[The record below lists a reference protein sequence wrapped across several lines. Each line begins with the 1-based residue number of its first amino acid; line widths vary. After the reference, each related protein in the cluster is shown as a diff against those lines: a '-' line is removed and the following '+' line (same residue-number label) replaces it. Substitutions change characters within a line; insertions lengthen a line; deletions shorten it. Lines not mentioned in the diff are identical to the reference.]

1 MLSLKPWLATPL
13 ASAPSCPP
21 HTRSARSTLAPRLT
35 PQGLEHLQASSRASA
50 EAARTLRVTV
60 QAELAALAKALGEVQ
75 TSFEQIS
82 KSKRANSAIERAR
95 RHADKAL
102 GELAGGLVRQPRRV
116 PRVPCL
122 LTHTATTPSVRICT
136 LDPRIDVAQ
145 SKLLHDDGALTIS
158 KSWPLEQLLKNKA
171 GSLVVDV
178 GAGIGYFALL
188 SAALGARVRAFEEDA
203 DMVDLLH
210 TSAGLNTFKHAIA
223 ADHGLVT
230 KLSGTGEGGSLLST
244 SQRGALVPEVGLDQQ
259 VGPPPVL
266 TIAWRA

>member
-1 MLSLKPWLATPL
+1 M
-13 ASAPSCPP
+13 
-21 HTRSARSTLAPRLT
+21 
-35 PQGLEHLQASSRASA
+35 
-50 EAARTLRVTV
+50 TV

-230 KLSGTGEGGSLLST
+230 KLSGTGGGVASEHKPAG
-244 SQRGALVPEVGLDQQ
+244 RPGAGSGAGPAGQSNAGSYHCVACVGLGGMCGKCCVEPASDAHGC
-259 VGPPPVL
+259 VNPANHFHHHTP
-266 TIAWRA
+266 